1 MGAYKPNCINQCLSC
16 TLKVEKFACTNFR
29 DRNFREFFWKA
40 VFREIRE
47 NKFSRSLKNRSYA
60 KFAKLFSHK
69 NFNAWKSSILRYLP
83 KLILGQN
90 WAQNIMISLEYHHF
104 ELNIIERNPQDGGSL
119 MICALW
125 WCYGMVGWSKTN
137 VSPPRPNMT
146 GPQFEN
152 KFSPKFK
159 KSTTREIRENFST
172 RNTQKFLHSRN
183 SLK

>member
-1 MGAYKPNCINQCLSC
+1 MIGFS
-16 TLKVEKFACTNFR
+16 TLKVEKFVCTNFH
-29 DRNFREFFWKA
+29 DRNFRKNFPEFEKKFAKFAKICFREIFWKA

-47 NKFSRSLKNRSYA
+47 NKFSRNLKNRSYA

-137 VSPPRPNMT
+137 VPPPSRGVRKCLFWQMLFATIFSEPVFT
-146 GPQFEN
+146 AEYEN
-152 KFSPKFK
+152 
-159 KSTTREIRENFST
+159 RGEIG
-172 RNTQKFLHSRN
+172 
-183 SLK
+183 

>member
-1 MGAYKPNCINQCLSC
+1 MTEI
-16 TLKVEKFACTNFR
+16 FAKT
-29 DRNFREFFWKA
+29 NFREFREFEKNRKIRENLFSRIFWKA

-47 NKFSRSLKNRSYA
+47 NKFSRNLKNRSYA

-125 WCYGMVGWSKTN
+125 WCYGLVGWSKTN
-137 VSPPRPNMT
+137 VPPPRPNMT

-159 KSTTREIRENFST
+159 KSSTCEICENFS
-172 RNTQKFLHSRN
+172 S
-183 SLK
+183 